1 MHNVRRAAL
10 ASCVSSLLNGAK
22 ASVTIMG
29 CGISFSEYD
38 KHRIKRADRVLSNK
52 HILDETLSI
61 YRTIYK
67 QLASVSSRPIIVL
80 DWSDL
85 DTHKGYFLL
94 RASVAFKGTGVAI
107 YQKIHDIKCIK
118 KNDAHIKRFWL
129 N

>member
-94 RASVAFKGTGVAI
+94 RASVAFKGTGGRYI
-107 YQKIHDIKCIK
+107 SKSSWY
-118 KNDAHIKRFWL
+118 
-129 N
+129 

>member
-94 RASVAFKGTGVAI
+94 RASVAFKGTGGRYI
-107 YQKIHDIKCIK
+107 SKSS
-118 KNDAHIKRFWL
+118 
-129 N
+129 